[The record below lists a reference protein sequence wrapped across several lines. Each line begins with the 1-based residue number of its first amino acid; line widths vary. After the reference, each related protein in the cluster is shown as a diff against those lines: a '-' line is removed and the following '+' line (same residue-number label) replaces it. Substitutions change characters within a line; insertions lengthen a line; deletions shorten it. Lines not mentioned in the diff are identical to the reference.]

1 MLDVVGCGLLLV
13 VVVGVAGAVFVVV
26 DVVLPLLIV
35 GVGPFDCFNVSF
47 PGGRMHPP
55 FRSTN
60 RETRS
65 PSATSYAPAKEALSQ
80 PHSRVKSGLLRFPWQ
95 KVTAAVVVVVVAV
108 ARTAVEGVALE
119 HSAYFC
125 LFVQD
130 VFLLSLAV

>member
-55 FRSTN
+55 FRNTN

-65 PSATSYAPAKEALSQ
+65 PVPQAAPPRKK
-80 PHSRVKSGLLRFPWQ
+80 H
-95 KVTAAVVVVVVAV
+95 
-108 ARTAVEGVALE
+108 
-119 HSAYFC
+119 
-125 LFVQD
+125 
-130 VFLLSLAV
+130 